1 MSIPPIMSFDEAM
14 ASSTSKKHLLL
25 GNGFS
30 IALKPDIFSYN
41 ALFEDANFD
50 KVPHAREVFDLLGT
64 RDFETV
70 IKALLDTAAVLPA
83 YEGVPPDL
91 IAKLTADAEA
101 IKTILV
107 DAIAGRH
114 PDRPYDIDDAQYAN
128 CRAFLNRF
136 TENKGHIYTLNYDVL
151 LYWAMMHDDEKIDD
165 LGYMCDDGFRAPDDD
180 AEDDFAD
187 FVTWQESNK
196 ATVHYLHGA
205 LHLFD
210 AGYELQKYTWSRTD
224 RAIVDQVR
232 AALNVNRYP
241 LFVSEGDS
249 TSKLTKITHS
259 AYLHKSLRSLESVTG
274 SLYIYGH
281 SLADNDSH
289 IWKVI
294 EDGRIS
300 RVLVSLYGDPS
311 TLGNQQVIARAQ
323 QMSANRQAR
332 TGGYRSLD
340 VAFFDAGSAKVWG

>member
-1 MSIPPIMSFDEAM
+1 MTTPSIISFVEAM
-14 ASSTSKKHLLL
+14 AAGTGKKHLLL

-50 KVPHAREVFDLLGT
+50 DAPHLREVFDLLQT

-70 IKALLDTAAVLPA
+70 IKALLDTSKVLPA
-83 YEGVPPDL
+83 YEGLPPELVDAL
-91 IAKLTADAEA
+91 AKDAEA

-114 PDRPYDIDDAQYAN
+114 PDRPYDIEDEQYAN
-128 CRAFLNRF
+128 CRAFLNQF
-136 TENKGHIYTLNYDVL
+136 AENNGHIYTLNYDVL
-151 LYWAMMHDDEKIDD
+151 LYWTMMHDDEEMDD

-180 AEDDFAD
+180 DGDDFAEY
-187 FVTWQESNK
+187 VTWQESQK
-196 ATVHYLHGA
+196 ATVHFLHGA

-210 AGYELQKYTWSRTD
+210 AGHELQKYTWSRTD
-224 RAIVDQVR
+224 RPIIDQVR
-232 AALNVNRYP
+232 AALDANRYP

-259 AYLHKSLRSLESVTG
+259 AYLHKGLRSLESVYG

-281 SLADNDSH
+281 SLADNDTH
-289 IWKVI
+289 IWRVI
-294 EDGRIS
+294 EDGKIAR
-300 RVLVSLYGDPS
+300 LFVSIYGDPN
-311 TLGNQQVIARAQ
+311 TPENQQVIARAQ
-323 QMSANRQAR
+323 QMNTNRQTR
-332 TGGYRSLD
+332 TRGRKSLD
-340 VAFFDAGSAKVWG
+340 VVFFDAESAQIWG